1 MDPTFPYAGKVR
13 IPPKQFQ
20 LRNRIEN
27 STRDWVNAK
36 QFEHW
41 QTDTPSLTN
50 NFPKM
55 VYAKGRIYENVNDR
69 PIGYSSMSDEE
80 NLKMSQQYYG
90 VTNTSNLSYKNPE
103 SDRAPSYARKTI
115 ETSIDPVTGYKQ
127 PNYKLT
133 NIPYYDMEP
142 MNTRGDARDYKQSQ
156 PYVAGGPDLEYNP
169 YFDRYDPVRDPRNAV
184 RELRSAVYE
193 DKGTNRSEIES
204 VKFLR
209 RQFEHRWNSEE
220 LIDDD
225 KMDTYL
231 RYEIATAEKEFN
243 QK

>member
-41 QTDTPSLTN
+41 QTDTPNLTN
-50 NFPKM
+50 NRPKITNP
-55 VYAKGRIYENVNDR
+55 AQIIPSSFDIEKGYT
-69 PIGYSSMSDEE
+69 P
-80 NLKMSQQYYG
+80 
-90 VTNTSNLSYKNPE
+90 
-103 SDRAPSYARKTI
+103 
-115 ETSIDPVTGYKQ
+115 
-127 PNYKLT
+127 PNY
-133 NIPYYDMEP
+133 NIADIPYYDMEP
-142 MNTRGDARDYKQSQ
+142 INTRGDARDYKQSQ

-209 RQFEHRWNSEE
+209 RQFEHRWTSEE
-220 LIDDD
+220 LIDED

-231 RYEIATAEKEFN
+231 RYEIATAEKESN

>member
-13 IPPKQFQ
+13 IPPSQFL
-20 LRNRIEN
+20 LRNRIEK
-27 STRDWVNAK
+27 STRDFTNAK

-55 VYAKGRIYENVNDR
+55 NYSKGRMYETVINR
-69 PIGYSSMSDEE
+69 PVGYSRISDEE
-80 NLKMSQQYYG
+80 NRKLSEQYYG
-90 VTNTSNLSYKNPE
+90 TSNISYKNPE
-103 SDRAPSYARKTI
+103 SDRLPTYTRKTI
-115 ETSIDPVTGYKQ
+115 EQSVDVLNGYKQ

-133 NIPYYDMEP
+133 NIAYYDMEP
-142 MNTRGDARDYKQSQ
+142 INTRSDARDYKQSQ

-193 DKGTNRSEIES
+193 DKGTNRSELES
-204 VKFLR
+204 QKFLR
-209 RQFEHRWNSEE
+209 RQFEHRWTAED
-220 LIDDD
+220 LIDED

-231 RYEIATAEKEFN
+231 RYEIATAERETN
-243 QK
+243 QN

>member
-13 IPPKQFQ
+13 IPPSQFL
-20 LRNRIEN
+20 LRNRIEK
-27 STRDWVNAK
+27 STRDFTNAK

-41 QTDTPSLTN
+41 QTDVPDFTYN
-50 NFPKM
+50 YPKM
-55 VYAKGRIYENVNDR
+55 VYSKGRMYENVNDR
-69 PIGYSSMSDEE
+69 PIGYARISDEE
-80 NLKMSQQYYG
+80 NRKLSEQYYG
-90 VTNTSNLSYKNPE
+90 DSNLSYRNAE
-103 SDRAPSYARKTI
+103 SDRVPSYARKTTEQSVNI
-115 ETSIDPVTGYKQ
+115 ETGYKQ

-133 NIPYYDMEP
+133 NIPYYDMASI
-142 MNTRGDARDYKQSQ
+142 NTRSDDRNYKQSQ
-156 PYVAGGPDLEYNP
+156 SYVAGGPDLEYNP

-193 DKGTNRSEIES
+193 DKGTNRSELES
-204 VKFLR
+204 QKFLR
-209 RQFEHRWNSEE
+209 RQFEHRWTAEE

-231 RYEIATAEKEFN
+231 RYEIATAERETN

>member
-13 IPPKQFQ
+13 IPPSQFQ
-20 LRNRIEN
+20 LRTRIEK
-27 STRDWVNAK
+27 STRDSVNAK

-41 QTDTPSLTN
+41 QTDTPNLTN
-50 NFPKM
+50 NKPTLIN
-55 VYAKGRIYENVNDR
+55 KGKSISSSVD
-69 PIGYSSMSDEE
+69 ITKGYI
-80 NLKMSQQYYG
+80 
-90 VTNTSNLSYKNPE
+90 
-103 SDRAPSYARKTI
+103 A
-115 ETSIDPVTGYKQ
+115 
-127 PNYKLT
+127 PNYNIS

-142 MNTRGDARDYKQSQ
+142 INTRGDARDYKQSQ

-193 DKGTNRSEIES
+193 DKGTTRSEIES
-204 VKFLR
+204 QKFLR

-220 LIDDD
+220 LIDED

-231 RYEIATAEKEFN
+231 RYEIATAEKKHNVEI
-243 QK
+243 